1 MSRPPPAATPLRTSV
16 LRERREREGATIN
29 GCSPVTSRQLA
40 RYCECR
46 ACCRTGGSVTGQVE
60 RGGNGLI
67 PVVSYA
73 RTSED
78 FRKRDGHGVRHQSR
92 INERTAHQHGCLI
105 IAAYTDNGRSASK
118 EGVTRPGFD
127 RLVEDLARGYT
138 VDGHVIGGV
147 VCVADDRLYRRP
159 EDLAR
164 FFAALTSGPGRV
176 FIDPQGVR
184 DPYSQEGLMR
194 AVRSLEAAM
203 AETRARSRRV
213 SDWHWARAVEGVP
226 HSGPRPFGWHE
237 DRITLHSVEAALV
250 GRAVSDRIGGR
261 AARAI
266 AREWCDLGITGT
278 RGSIPNAQTVTQI
291 VTAPRVCGYR
301 ANKGELLLA
310 PETGQPVLGQ
320 WEPIVT
326 PEQWK
331 AVCAT
336 FSPGNLYMHRGS
348 GAPRL
353 TGRTT
358 TPSRL
363 ASGFLRCGARL
374 PDGTPC
380 GGALC
385 AQKGTS
391 RRSPYVY
398 SCRSCRRCSISGPLA
413 DEALVH
419 LLFQEAPP
427 RVRPPEAVRRRWQA
441 GTADLAEKR
450 ETVASVVTHCVVRPG
465 VKGDPTWD
473 HSRVEPVW
481 RRAGVGG
488 TRERLEGRGAR
499 SAAGCPL

>member
-1 MSRPPPAATPLRTSV
+1 M
-16 LRERREREGATIN
+16 
-29 GCSPVTSRQLA
+29 
-40 RYCECR
+40 
-46 ACCRTGGSVTGQVE
+46 TGQVWH
-60 RGGNGLI
+60 RGNGPI

-78 FRKRDGHGVRHQSR
+78 FRQRDGHGVRHQLR
-92 INERTAHQHGCLI
+92 INERTAHEHGCLI

-127 RLVEDLARGYT
+127 RLVEDLARGRT
-138 VDGHVIGGV
+138 AEGQAIGGV

-176 FIDPQGVR
+176 FVDPQGVR

-203 AETRARSRRV
+203 TETRARSRRV

-226 HSGPRPFGWHE
+226 HSGPRPFGWRE
-237 DRITLHSVEAALV
+237 DRITLHPVEAALV
-250 GRAVSDRIGGR
+250 ASAVADRVGGK
-261 AARAI
+261 AVRAI

-278 RGSIPNAQTVTQI
+278 RGSRPTAQTVTQI
-291 VTAPRVCGYR
+291 MTAPRVCGYR
-301 ANKGELLLA
+301 ANKGELLLM

-336 FSPGNLYMHRGS
+336 FSPGNLYLHRGS
-348 GAPRL
+348 GAPRR

-374 PDGTPC
+374 SDGTPC

-385 AQKGTS
+385 AQKGRS
-391 RRSPYVY
+391 RQSPYVY

-413 DEALVH
+413 DEALER
-419 LLFQEAPP
+419 LLFQQAPP
-427 RVRPPEAVRRRWQA
+427 GQPLSEAVRRRWQA
-441 GTADLAEKR
+441 GTAELAEKR
-450 ETVASVVTHCVVRPG
+450 EAVASVVTHCVVRPG
-465 VKGDPTWD
+465 AKGDPTWE

-481 RRAGVGG
+481 RSAGAGVSA
-488 TRERLEGRGAR
+488 RAMRAEGRDPR
-499 SAAGCPL
+499 PDVRCEAGWEYAEPTGS